1 LHVALRDA
9 RAGAS
14 VRVQVLARDVIIA
27 TTRPENLS
35 VRNVMT
41 GTIARIVGDDAD
53 TDMVHIDIGGPLVLA
68 RVTRA
73 ASAAL
78 NLQQGKQ
85 IWALV
90 KAVSIRGHAFV
101 RNPPPAG
108 TVRTLTY

>member
-1 LHVALRDA
+1 
-9 RAGAS
+9 
-14 VRVQVLARDVIIA
+14 
-27 TTRPENLS
+27 
-35 VRNVMT
+35 
-41 GTIARIVGDDAD
+41 
-53 TDMVHIDIGGPLVLA
+53 MVHIDIGGPLVLA

-108 TVRTLTY
+108 AIRKLTY